1 MYTLVGAPTTR
12 AIRVMWMLEELGEPY
27 DLVPA
32 APHSPDVAALNP
44 SGKVPVLKVGDR
56 VLTESVA
63 ICQFLAD
70 RHGKLTF
77 PAGTVERARQDGFT
91 QFAVDVLEGAL
102 WTAAKNSFIHPKD
115 LRVPAVKP
123 VCAAEFEA
131 GLAYLAQ
138 TLGEGPFVMGEV
150 FTVPDIL
157 LGHCSKWAQA
167 AKFSLPSEGVLAD
180 YFARVTSRPAL
191 QAAQKRGA
199 NATS

>member
-1 MYTLVGAPTTR
+1 MYTVVGDPATR
-12 AIRVMWMLEELGEPY
+12 AMRVMWMLEELGEPY

-32 APHSPDVAALNP
+32 APHSPEVTALTP

-91 QFAVDVLEGAL
+91 QFSVDVLEGAL

-115 LRVPAVKP
+115 LRVPAVEP
-123 VCAAEFEA
+123 VCAAEFES
-131 GLAYLAQ
+131 GLAYLAK
-138 TLGEGPFVMGEV
+138 TLGDGPFVMGET
-150 FTVPDIL
+150 FTVPDLL
-157 LGHCSKWAQA
+157 LGHCSRWARA
-167 AKFSLPSEGVLAD
+167 AKFALPSEGALAD

-191 QAAQKRGA
+191 LAAQKRGA
-199 NATS
+199 DAAS